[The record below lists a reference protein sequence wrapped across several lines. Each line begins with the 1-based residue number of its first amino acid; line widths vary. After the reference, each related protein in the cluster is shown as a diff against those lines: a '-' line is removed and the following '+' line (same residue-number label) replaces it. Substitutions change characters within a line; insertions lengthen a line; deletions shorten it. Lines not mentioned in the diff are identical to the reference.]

1 MNMKRLVFFLFLSL
15 IMTSANAV
23 GYRSVGTNAD
33 FCVYTFDGD
42 YFLVLSFKDDD
53 KNRLSDQTVVKF
65 QLKDGSIMRLTGYD
79 GSKKTY
85 VQSYFWGYGMA
96 SESTNENH
104 YAVVYITPEQIE
116 QLKIGIEKVAINTIP
131 EVYKRSKW
139 TGKEKFGIGLYND
152 FKALKNEFDE

>member
-1 MNMKRLVFFLFLSL
+1 MKRLVFFLFLSL
-15 IMTSANAV
+15 MMTSAKAV
-23 GYRSVGTNAD
+23 DYRSVGSNAD
-33 FCVYTFDGD
+33 FCVYTFDGE
-42 YFLVLSFKDDD
+42 YYLVLSFRDND
-53 KNRLSDQTVVKF
+53 KNRLSEQTVVKF

-79 GSKKTY
+79 GSKKTS
-85 VQSYFWGYGMA
+85 VQAYYWGGRDGLVNT
-96 SESTNENH
+96 SEKH

-116 QLKIGIEKVAINTIP
+116 QLKNGIEKVAINTIP